1 MRLFAKWFTVALTVA
16 GSVIATRDVQAWH
29 RHGCG
34 LGSSYL
40 STWGAYGMGG
50 GFRHSGFNSCYSSA
64 FTGFFQPSYVSC
76 YRPSFVSC
84 YRPMSCAPICAPRL
98 RCVDYVPACWST
110 PTYVTS
116 FYSCPTYSPPA
127 CYSSWNYSS
136 YYPTYSYGSFDNCYS
151 DFSPVFVP
159 FPRLVNSLPNVTAIQ
174 SRFAS
179 NQPRQHNAGVGS
191 VLLPK
196 NEVPA
201 TNGQNRLVS
210 LNQPRDVA
218 KSPLNEPTPQANE
231 SWVVLAVEMIDSMAK
246 QGGVNEGLASCEQL
260 IRVKPGLPSEVYW
273 RAAIL
278 ASLAGR
284 DSKQVSQYI
293 DLAERAPGRFSPSL
307 LPGGSL
313 RGYVKRIPGQ
323 TLDKALDRHARTAL
337 IESRPTEAYRVLAT
351 FLHQDGQSQR
361 AEKFAI
367 AGKKTLP
374 PATSTEKNA
383 VLLTSTE
390 ASLESR

>member
-1 MRLFAKWFTVALTVA
+1 MRLYAKLFMVALTVT
-16 GSVIATRDVQAWH
+16 GSFVAAPDAQAWH

-50 GFRHSGFNSCYSSA
+50 GFRHSGFSSFYSSS
-64 FTGFFQPSYVSC
+64 FTSFYQPSYVSC

-84 YRPMSCAPICAPRL
+84 YRPIICAPRL
-98 RCVDYVPACWST
+98 RCVDYVPDCWSA
-110 PTYVTS
+110 PTYVNS
-116 FYSCPTYSPPA
+116 YYSCPTYTLPA
-127 CYSSWNYSS
+127 CYSSWSYSS
-136 YYPTYSYGSFDNCYS
+136 YYPAYSYGSYNNCYS
-151 DFSPVFVP
+151 SYSPAFVP
-159 FPRLVNSLPNVTAIQ
+159 FPSLVNSHPHVAALQ
-174 SRFAS
+174 SRLAS
-179 NQPRQHNAGVGS
+179 NQPRQNGLGVGS

-196 NEVPA
+196 KELPVA
-201 TNGQNRLVS
+201 TGQTRLVS
-210 LNQPRDVA
+210 LNQASNAP
-218 KSPLNEPTPQANE
+218 KFPLTEPAAQPNE

-246 QGGVNEGLASCEQL
+246 QGGVSEGLASAEQL
-260 IRVKPGLPSEVYW
+260 IRVKQGLPSEVYW

-337 IESRPTEAYRVLAT
+337 TESRPTEAYRILAT

-367 AGKKTLP
+367 AGKKALP
-374 PATSTEKNA
+374 KASNTEKDA
-383 VLLTSTE
+383 VLLTSAE
-390 ASLESR
+390 ASVESR